1 MTDGESFKQRVQA
14 RQPVLGTFL
23 QLGCPLA
30 TEIVGQA
37 GFDWALVDCEHG
49 AGEDTLVPQL
59 QALSIGRVAGLVRV
73 ESGERLRIGRALDAG
88 ASGIMVPRI
97 ASADEATRVARYLR
111 YPPDGV
117 RGVALGT
124 RAAGFGRVALT
135 EVSRLNEA
143 VVGIVQIETREAVEA
158 VEAIAAVDG
167 VDVLF
172 VGPADLSLALGI
184 PGQLD
189 HADYRAALE
198 RVLAAAGQHGK
209 AVGTLLRTAQEVEP
223 ALRRGITFLGI
234 GSEATVLA
242 TGIRALARDARAA
255 SGAAARV

>member
-1 MTDGESFKQRVQA
+1 VSGSFRQRVRA
-14 RQPVLGTFL
+14 GEPLLGIFL
-23 QLGCPLA
+23 QFGCALA

-37 GFDWALVDCEHG
+37 GFDWALVDLEHG
-49 AGEDTLVPQL
+49 AGEDSLTSQL
-59 QALSIGRVAGLVRV
+59 QALSIGGIAALVRV
-73 ESGERLRIGRALDAG
+73 ESGERLRIGRALDTG
-88 ASGIMVPRI
+88 AVGIMVPRVGG
-97 ASADEATRVARYLR
+97 AEQAATIVRYLR

-124 RAAGFGRVALT
+124 RAAAFGRVSLVDVT
-135 EVSRLNEA
+135 LMNEA

-172 VGPADLSLALGI
+172 VGPADLSLALGV

-189 HADYRAALE
+189 HADYQQALQ
-198 RVLAAAGQHGK
+198 RILAAARRHGK
-209 AVGTLLRTAQEVEP
+209 VVGTLLRTARDVEP
-223 ALRRGITFLGI
+223 ALRQGMTFLGI

-242 TGIRALARDARAA
+242 SGVRAVARDARAA
-255 SGAAARV
+255 ASGAAAGA